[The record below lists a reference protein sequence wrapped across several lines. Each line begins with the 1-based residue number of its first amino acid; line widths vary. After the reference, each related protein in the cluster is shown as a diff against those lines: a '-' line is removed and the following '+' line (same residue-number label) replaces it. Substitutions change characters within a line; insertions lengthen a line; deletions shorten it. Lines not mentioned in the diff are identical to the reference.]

1 MSPSIRQQ
9 VPNLLSTL
17 RIVLAIAFPFL
28 DPSLRLPVIF
38 IALASEFFDGYLAR
52 RWNAETL
59 LGQSLDPIA
68 DKLFVLSTVSTL
80 IHEGSFTWT
89 QFVLIAMRD
98 IVVSIGSFTT
108 LLQSARQDAR
118 RAIEHL
124 KPKYSGK
131 LATTLQFALLIS
143 LFAGW
148 PTSAALFIATA
159 FMSCLSAVDYTCTI
173 LYRRWTPVAEEV
185 VD

>member
-1 MSPSIRQQ
+1 VSQKIRQQ

-17 RIVLAIAFPFL
+17 RIVLAMAFPFL
-28 DPSLRLPVIF
+28 DPSLRLPAIL

-68 DKLFVLSTVSTL
+68 DKLFVLSTIATL

-89 QFVLIAMRD
+89 QFILIAMRD
-98 IVVSIGSFTT
+98 IVVAVGSFST
-108 LLQSARQDAR
+108 LLQSGS

-148 PTSAALFIATA
+148 PFKWPLFLATA
-159 FMSCLSAVDYTCTI
+159 FMSCLSAIDYTYTI
-173 LYRRWTPVAEEV
+173 LYRRWHVTA
-185 VD
+185 DGRI

>member
-1 MSPSIRQQ
+1 VPQSFRQQ

-17 RIVLAIAFPFL
+17 RIVLAMAFPFL
-28 DPSLRLPVIF
+28 NPSLRLPVIL

-68 DKLFVLSTVSTL
+68 DKLFVLSTVATL
-80 IHEGSFTWT
+80 IHEGGFTWL

-98 IVVSIGSFTT
+98 IVVAVGSFTT
-108 LLQSARQDAR
+108 LLRSAREMNG

-124 KPKYSGK
+124 KPKFSGK

-148 PTSAALFIATA
+148 PTSGVLFIATA
-159 FMSCLSAVDYTCTI
+159 FMSCLSAVDYTYTI
-173 LYRRWTPVAEEV
+173 LHRRWNLAIQ
-185 VD
+185 